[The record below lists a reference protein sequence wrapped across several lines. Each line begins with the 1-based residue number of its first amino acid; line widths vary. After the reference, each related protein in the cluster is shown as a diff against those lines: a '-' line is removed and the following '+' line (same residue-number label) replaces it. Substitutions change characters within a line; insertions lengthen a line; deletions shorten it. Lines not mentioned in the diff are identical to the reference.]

1 MRCSLRA
8 EDILVVALAVVL
20 IGIAGFFL
28 LAMRRAPLWQWAVGA
43 LILGLLSRVTFDA
56 GIVWSLL
63 SGWTIVAL
71 IPAIVLGLLS
81 VTAIRRAVVAR
92 PAYGLVK
99 SILPR
104 VSRTEQEAL
113 DAGTVGGDAE
123 VFSGRP
129 DWDKLLNIRK
139 VTLTA
144 EEQAFL
150 DGPVNTVCAMID
162 DWDVRHNRADLPPE
176 VWDYLKEQGFL
187 GMLIGKEYGGLGFS
201 AQAQSQVVSKVA
213 SRSVAAGITVMVPT
227 SLGPGELLEKYG
239 TLEQKDKY
247 LARLA

>member
-8 EDILVVALAVVL
+8 EDILVVALAVDL
-20 IGIAGFFL
+20 IGFAGFFL

-71 IPAIVLGLLS
+71 IPAIILALLS
-81 VTAIRRAVVAR
+81 VTAIRRAVVAQ

-113 DAGTVGGDAE
+113 DAGTVGWDAE
-123 VFSGRP
+123 LFSGRP

-162 DWDVRHNRADLPPE
+162 DWDVRHNRADLPPD
-176 VWDYLKEQGFL
+176 VWAYLKAQGFL
-187 GMLIGKEYGGLGFS
+187 GMLIGKEYGGLGCS

-213 SRSVAAGITVMVPT
+213 SRSVAAASP
-227 SLGPGELLEKYG
+227 
-239 TLEQKDKY
+239 
-247 LARLA
+247 